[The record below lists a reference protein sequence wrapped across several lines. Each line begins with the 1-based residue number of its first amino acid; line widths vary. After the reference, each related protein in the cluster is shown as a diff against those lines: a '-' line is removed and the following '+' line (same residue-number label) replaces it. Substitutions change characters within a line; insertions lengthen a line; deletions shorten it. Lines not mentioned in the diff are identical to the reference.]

1 MERLATQQK
10 SMTLEQVP
18 QMPQIPSPKLVPP
31 FTEETAEMKVKAA
44 EALWNTC
51 DAERVALAYTED
63 SEWRNRD
70 EFLKGRAAIV
80 EFLKRKWQ
88 KELDYSLRKTLWTFN
103 ENRISVSFEY
113 ESHDASSQWYRSYG
127 VELWEFALDGRMRR
141 RIASINDAKID
152 EADRRLPRA

>member
-1 MERLATQQK
+1 MPI
-10 SMTLEQVP
+10 EQVP
-18 QMPQIPSPKLVPP
+18 QMPQIAQVPSPKLVPP
-31 FTEETAEMKVKAA
+31 FSEETAAMKVKAA

-63 SEWRNRD
+63 AEWRNRD
-70 EFLKGRAAIV
+70 EFLKGRPAIV

-113 ESHDASSQWYRSYG
+113 ESHDASGQWYRSYG

-141 RIASINDAKID
+141 RIASINDAKI
-152 EADRRLPRA
+152 EEGDRRLHRD

>member
-1 MERLATQQK
+1 MNKEENTLAE
-10 SMTLEQVP
+10 SS
-18 QMPQIPSPKLVPP
+18 SPKLVPP
-31 FTEETAEMKVKAA
+31 FTEETAAMKVKAA

-63 SEWRNRD
+63 AEWRNRD
-70 EFLKGRAAIV
+70 EFLRGRAEIV
-80 EFLKRKWQ
+80 AFLQRKWH

-113 ESHDASSQWYRSYG
+113 ESRDASGQWYRSYG

-141 RIASINDAKID
+141 RIASINDAKIE
-152 EADRRLPRA
+152 EADRRLQR